1 MASSFNDIILE
12 MMTNFPDPN
21 EPIPL
26 SNQKGTMFG
35 VTIPFHVRY
44 LTTDALK

>member
-1 MASSFNDIILE
+1 MADGFKDIVIE
-12 MMTNFPDPN
+12 MMSTLPDPN

-44 LTTDALK
+44 LTHAMKE